1 MRVPPSNPLGHAP
14 LRRPLSVRRTSS
26 LQAAWPEGREGPML
40 LSGRARDLLT
50 DGEGQARTLAE
61 DRLSVHVGRDGIIQA
76 ITSNRQARAQ
86 LEALIGR
93 HSIAGLRG
101 AIAEVAA
108 DEAIAG
114 SPLYTL
120 LEDIPG
126 VSLVSGWAW
135 TRWPETRAREMAS
148 NALSREL
155 MQDICIGFAQGS
167 SSLSGEPLDLH
178 RSRRVPSP
186 IHPDDA
192 QGWHELPAQGGT
204 EMWRIR
210 RIDAWREGALLQVDS
225 MFQDSAMANDGGRDA
240 AHEYALKATL
250 DADRRVLIE
259 AQADPRILP
268 YAECPGATANLPQ
281 LFGTPLGELR
291 RKVLETLRRTAGC
304 THLNDAMR
312 ALAEVPQLA
321 APLLSSVA

>member
-1 MRVPPSNPLGHAP
+1 MRVPPSNPLGPAP

-26 LQAAWPEGREGPML
+26 LQATWPDGRDGPMVL
-40 LSGRARDLLT
+40 NGRARDLLT
-50 DGEGQARTLAE
+50 DAQGQARTLAE
-61 DRLSVHVGRDGIIQA
+61 DRLSVRVGRDGLIQSIETPRPSPA
-76 ITSNRQARAQ
+76 
-86 LEALIGR
+86 ALDALTGR

-101 AIAEVAA
+101 AIADIAA
-108 DEAIAG
+108 SEARLG

-135 TRWPETRAREMAS
+135 TRWPETQARAMAA

-186 IHPDDA
+186 LHPHDP
-192 QGWHELPAQGGT
+192 QGWHALPAQGGI

-210 RIDAWREGALLQVDS
+210 RIDVWRDGGTLQVDS
-225 MFQDSAMANDGGRDA
+225 MFQDSAMAADGGRDA
-240 AHEYALKATL
+240 AHEYALAATL
-250 DADRRVLIE
+250 DANAGLLIE
-259 AQADPRILP
+259 ARADPRILP
-268 YAECPGATANLPQ
+268 YAECPGAVANLPQ

-304 THLNDAMR
+304 THLNDALR

-321 APLLSSVA
+321 APLLAR

>member
-1 MRVPPSNPLGHAP
+1 
-14 LRRPLSVRRTSS
+14 
-26 LQAAWPEGREGPML
+26 ML
-40 LSGRARDLLT
+40 LSGRARDLFT
-50 DGEGQARTLAE
+50 DRDGQARTLTE
-61 DRLSVHVGRDGIIQA
+61 DQLSVRVGGDGLIQS
-76 ITSNRQARAQ
+76 ITTQRPAASG
-86 LEALIGR
+86 LGALVGR

-108 DEAIAG
+108 TEAIAG

-148 NALSREL
+148 NAMSREL

-167 SSLSGEPLDLH
+167 SSLSGEPLDMH

-186 IHPDDA
+186 IHPNDA
-192 QGWHELPAQGGT
+192 QGWHALPPQGGH

-210 RIDAWREGALLQVDS
+210 RIDAWCDGELLQVDS
-225 MFQDSAMANDGGRDA
+225 MFQDSAMTADGGRDA

-250 DADRRVLIE
+250 DIERRVLIE
-259 AQADPRILP
+259 AHADPRILP

-281 LFGTPLGELR
+281 LFGTPLSELR

-321 APLLSSVA
+321 APLLVR